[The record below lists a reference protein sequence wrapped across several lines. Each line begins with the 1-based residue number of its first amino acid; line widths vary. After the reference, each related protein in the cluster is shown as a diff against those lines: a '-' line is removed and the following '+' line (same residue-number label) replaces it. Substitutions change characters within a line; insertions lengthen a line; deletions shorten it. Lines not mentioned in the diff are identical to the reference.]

1 MLNNK
6 IEEYF
11 DELLILGGG
20 GHGKVVAE
28 TAIASKIFKKI
39 YFLDDNFNKK
49 EGRIIREKSN
59 ILGPIKNIS
68 DQYFKNKFR
77 HAFVAI
83 GDSNLRLSLIKKLKD
98 NNYIVPSL
106 IHPSALVSPSAKIG
120 AGSILL
126 PNSVVCAETHIGEGV
141 ILNTSCS
148 VDHQCNIKNGAH
160 ICPGVNIA
168 GEVIIGKKS
177 WIGIGASIKQ
187 CIKIGENVTVGA
199 GAAVVNDLPDSVVA
213 VGVPAKISKFNLR

>member
-1 MLNNK
+1 MPNNK
-6 IEEYF
+6 SEEYF
-11 DELLILGGG
+11 DELLIIGAG

-28 TAIASKIFKKI
+28 TAIASKIFKNI
-39 YFLDDNFNKK
+39 YFLDDNYNKIEDRK
-49 EGRIIREKSN
+49 IREKLN
-59 ILGPIKNIS
+59 IIGPIKNIS
-68 DQYFKNKFR
+68 DEYFKNKFR

-83 GDSNLRLSLIKKLKD
+83 GESNLRLSLIKELKD

-106 IHPSALVSPSAKIG
+106 MHPSALISPSAKIG
-120 AGSILL
+120 DGSILL
-126 PNSVVCAETHIGEGV
+126 PNSVVCGETLIGEGV
-141 ILNTSCS
+141 IINTSCS
-148 VDHQCNIKNGAH
+148 VDHQCNIHSGAH

-177 WIGIGASIKQ
+177 WIGIGACIKQ

-213 VGVPAKISKFNLR
+213 VGVPAKISKF